1 MRLSLNLPVDIGQYT
16 LEGQVASGGMA
27 TVYHGRKKGTSGF
40 SHTVAIKRMHP
51 HCALD
56 PDFVAMFLD
65 EANLAARI
73 RHPNVVPVLD
83 IVSVSDDLLIVM
95 EFVAGETIARLLRA
109 ARELGRRPPHRIV
122 AAIIAGVL
130 EGLHAAHEVL
140 GDDGKPLNIVHRD
153 VSPQNII
160 VGFDGVSRVLDFG
173 VAKAAVRFQTTR
185 AGQLKGRLQYM
196 APEQIRS
203 RPVDRRADVY
213 SVSVL
218 FWEMLAG
225 KRLFDGENAGTTMVM
240 VLEGTVPSLRALDPS
255 ISPSLEWLIL
265 KGLRPDPTD
274 RFSTAREM
282 AVAIDRAVGI
292 ATPREVA
299 DWVREVVPAKSA
311 QRTASIAGVDLEAF
325 GPKPAPPEFDEP
337 LAPVPAPTPEPVEAP
352 KKKSKKLLLAA
363 FGVTFVLCIVGFWV
377 ALHQVPWLGPAL
389 ISTSRSVFGDRFTA
403 WIERIAHGADAG
415 WSDLRDSDERPE
427 AYWNLPSASAS
438 VSSAPPILRFR
449 PADLQP
455 MNSAPFARN
464 DGSWI
469 STDTPVGDQ
478 SPHAYRTALHTD
490 VDHAER
496 IARVIAVDRRRT
508 ALKFVPGKPTAEDE
522 VPMGVADADRERLL
536 AVIHPPPE
544 STRVGGSALGTVEIA
559 PAAPNLCTVAVL
571 ENDILIDHF
580 SNLEGKRDAMLW
592 WKQVPTCLVQSGADT
607 AGLDVTPG
615 RRLVGLGVSA
625 NAEVLYL
632 VIGDGMS
639 RSGLARVLR
648 YAGARHAAQMGGVG
662 NSANIYVHAHTDK
675 GSTVAPL
682 APEME
687 VDQDLTDF
695 FYLVRTDP

>member
-1 MRLSLNLPVDIGQYT
+1 MDIGQYT

-27 TVYHGRKKGTSGF
+27 TVYHGRKKGTLGF

-83 IVSVSDDLLIVM
+83 IVSASDDLLIVM
-95 EFVAGETIARLLRA
+95 EFVAGETIARLLRS

-160 VGFDGVSRVLDFG
+160 VGFDGVARVLDFG

-203 RPVDRRADVY
+203 RPIDRRADVY

-274 RFSTAREM
+274 RFQTAREM

-292 ATPREVA
+292 ATSREVA

-311 QRTASIAGVDLEAF
+311 QRTADIAGVDLEAF

-337 LAPVPAPTPEPVEAP
+337 VAEPVPAPAP
-352 KKKSKKLLLAA
+352 KPAQEPEKKSKKLLLAA
-363 FGVTFVLCIVGFWV
+363 FGVTLVLCIVGFWV

-389 ISTSRSVFGDRFTA
+389 ISTSRTVFGDRFTA
-403 WIERIAHGADAG
+403 WIERVAHGADAG
-415 WSDLRDSDERPE
+415 WSDLQDSDERPE

-438 VSSAPPILRFR
+438 VSSTPPILRFR

-469 STDTPVGDQ
+469 STEASIADQ
-478 SPHAYRTALHTD
+478 SPHAYRTVLHTD
-490 VDHAER
+490 VDRPER
-496 IARVIAVDRRRT
+496 IARVLAIDHRRT
-508 ALKFVPGKPTAEDE
+508 ALKFVPGMPTGDDDM
-522 VPMGVADADRERLL
+522 PMGVADADRERLL
-536 AVIHPPPE
+536 AVIHPPPD
-544 STRVGGSALGTVEIA
+544 SARAGGAGLGTVEIG
-559 PAAPNLCTVAVL
+559 PAAPNLCTVACFRDGVQ
-571 ENDILIDHF
+571 IDRF
-580 SNLEGKRDAMLW
+580 SNLESKRDAMLW
-592 WKQVPTCLVQSGADT
+592 WKQVPLCLVQSGADA
-607 AGLDVTPG
+607 AGLDDASGG
-615 RRLVGLGVSA
+615 RLMGLGVSDDA
-625 NAEVLYL
+625 KVLYL

-662 NSANIYVHAHTDK
+662 NSANIYVHTHAAK
-675 GSTVAPL
+675 EPTVAPL

-687 VDQDLTDF
+687 VEQDLTDF